1 MKKQGSN
8 RLKRNGRTGWRWL
21 AGSFACL
28 VSTVAWAQTPADTAV
43 IRCGSGIYEKLRQ
56 QQNPDRIRKVNEFN
70 RRIDQYLETQKN
82 FRLQADETIYRI
94 PIVVHVVHSTA
105 ANTIGGTNN
114 VNISVEQINSQI
126 QVLNEDY
133 RRKQGTNGYN
143 VNPIGADAR
152 IEFYLATTDPNGQPS
167 TGITRTY
174 YAAKSSFNPYSDA
187 DRLELSRVAYWPSD
201 RYLNIWVTR
210 LDAVLGFTEFPAAAD
225 TLQGLQALGSE
236 YIDGSIVDY
245 RYFGKQTGT
254 VQSSS
259 YNLGRTTTHEIGHW
273 LGLLHPNGDNTC
285 GNDYVADTPPTETL
299 NQSSQCRELYST
311 CVGGVRTRNLTEDYM
326 DYSPDACMNLFTQ
339 GQVARMRAVLQLS
352 PRRVR
357 LILNASLGVLPETET
372 LTVNVS
378 PNPATIDPVVDV
390 QLKGSQDFTVDLFD
404 AGGRRLRSY
413 PYYSTPSTRVSLG
426 VSDLST
432 GLYVIRVK
440 TANEQ
445 VSKRLLV
452 Q

>member
-8 RLKRNGRTGWRWL
+8 RLKQNGRTGWRWL
-21 AGSFACL
+21 AGSFAWFI
-28 VSTVAWAQTPADTAV
+28 SIVAWAQVPADTAV
-43 IRCGSGIYEKLRQ
+43 IRCGSGIYEKLKQQRNPERVRQ
-56 QQNPDRIRKVNEFN
+56 VNEFN
-70 RRIDQYLETQKN
+70 RLIDQYLETQKN
-82 FRLQADETIYRI
+82 FRLQADETVYRI
-94 PIVVHVVHSTA
+94 PVVVHVVHSTA
-105 ANTIGGTNN
+105 AGTIGGTNN
-114 VNISVEQINSQI
+114 VNISTEQINSQI

-143 VNPIGADAR
+143 TSPVGADAR
-152 IEFYLATTDPNGQPS
+152 IEFYLATMDPNGQPS

-174 YAAKSSFNPYSDA
+174 YAAKGSFDPYSDA
-187 DRLELSRVAYWPSD
+187 NRQELARVAYWPSD
-201 RYLNIWVTR
+201 RYLNIWVTK

-225 TLQGLQALGSE
+225 TLQGLFALGSE
-236 YIDGSIVDY
+236 YVDGSIVDY

-254 VQSSS
+254 VQSST

-273 LGLLHPNGDNTC
+273 LGLFHPNGDASC
-285 GNDYVADTPPTETL
+285 GNDYVADTPLTETL

-352 PRRVR
+352 PRRAR
-357 LILNASLGVLPETET
+357 LLQNSLNGALPETET

-390 QLKGSQDFTVDLFD
+390 QVKGLQDFTVALFD
-404 AGGRRLRSY
+404 AGGRQIRSY
-413 PYYSTPSTRVSLG
+413 PYYSTPSTRVSIT
-426 VSDLST
+426 VSDLPI
-432 GLYVIRVK
+432 GLYIVRVK